1 MIARVRVSAA
11 LVVLAGALLNPATSH
26 AQSAA
31 VYGEPAAVASPTA
44 SLSAVPTLE
53 ATQIALRPLASA
65 ERTTHPAVVQQRR
78 GMGRGQVL
86 MIVGGAAFLAGA
98 IIGDDAGTIMM
109 IGGAG
114 IGLWGLYL
122 YLQ

>member
-1 MIARVRVSAA
+1 MISRVRVSAA
-11 LVVLAGALLNPATSH
+11 LAVLAGALLIPATLH
-26 AQSAA
+26 AQSAVVSTEPVA
-31 VYGEPAAVASPTA
+31 VTA
-44 SLSAVPTLE
+44 PSVSMSAVPTLE

-65 ERTTHPAVVQQRR
+65 ERTGHPAVVQQRS

-98 IIGDDAGTIMM
+98 IIGNDAGTIMM

>member
-1 MIARVRVSAA
+1 MIARVGTFAVFAMLSGAMLLPAA
-11 LVVLAGALLNPATSH
+11 TQ
-26 AQSAA
+26 AQSADGL
-31 VYGEPAAVASPTA
+31 VEPVVAAPAIP
-44 SLSAVPTLE
+44 LSGAPTLE
-53 ATQIALRPLASA
+53 ATRVALRPLASV
-65 ERTTHPAVVQQRR
+65 ERTNQPAVVMQRS
-78 GMGRGQVL
+78 GMGRGQIL